1 MTRADYAI
9 SSFHKTTT
17 RIKQRNIIK
26 VKLTTFNNYLEVLKS
41 CEESSDL
48 QLIDLEGRLS
58 KF

>member
-17 RIKQRNIIK
+17 RINQRNLIK